1 MQKANN
7 MQQIDFATVALYFR
21 HGMEAG
27 VLSEANTR
35 DWVLQ
40 AVEILKAPPEEL
52 VEVLSSRSYTHLFEA
67 LKDVPGRGQLH
78 LAGQWLF
85 HDLHLQLVTRKVDAF
100 PTISTQAVQV
110 ARITE
115 QGENVQSK
123 LVALDASADMACMG
137 YASSLEECRNELI
150 NALAQYA
157 QSPQLVIQGSGMSA

>member
-52 VEVLSSRSYTHLFEA
+52 VEVLSSRSYTHLLEA